1 MNPIVKKKPVLLQV
15 LPALESG
22 GVERG
27 TIDIANAAANNGF
40 TSLVVSAGGRML
52 KNNSSKLFTHI
63 ELPLNTKNYF
73 AIKKNSKKIE
83 DIINEYDVD
92 IVHARSRA
100 PAWSA
105 YLAAQNTETTF
116 ITTFHGT
123 YGLSGIGKKKYNSVM
138 TKGNKVIA
146 VSEFIARHIQDNYHT
161 YSKNIEI
168 IHRGVDLDIFN
179 SENVSTARTLQIL
192 EQSRLPEDAP
202 IILLPGRITEWKG
215 QLQLIEAIKKIRHL
229 KFYCILVGD
238 DKRGGRYRNKLEK
251 AIKKYQL
258 SRMVRIMPNVSDMA
272 ALYKISDIVISASTH
287 PEAFGRVSTE
297 AQAMGRMLIAT
308 DHGGSKET
316 VIHDNTGWLVEPRNP
331 QAMADSIAHVLS
343 ITPMERAV
351 IAENAINNIHSN
363 FSLEKMQNKTLELYR
378 SLLDD

>member
-40 TSLVVSAGGRML
+40 QSLVVSAGGRML

-73 AIKKNSKKIE
+73 SIKANSKKIE

-105 YLAAQNTETTF
+105 YWAAQNTGTKF

-123 YGLSGIGKKKYNSVM
+123 YGLSGLGKKKYNSVM
-138 TKGNKVIA
+138 TKGNKIIA

-168 IHRGVDLDIFN
+168 IHRGIDLDIFN
-179 SENVSTARTLQIL
+179 SENVNTARTLQIL
-192 EQSRLPEDAP
+192 EQSRLPEDVP

-238 DKRGGRYRNKLEK
+238 DKRGGRYRKKLEH
-251 AIKKYQL
+251 AIKKYHL
-258 SRMVRIMPNVSDMA
+258 SNMVRIMPNVSDMA

-297 AQAMGRMLIAT
+297 AQSMGRMLIAT

-316 VIHDNTGWLVEPRNP
+316 VIHNDTGWLVEPRNP
-331 QAMADSIAHVLS
+331 QAMADAIKHVLS

-351 IAENAINNIHSN
+351 IAENAIKNIRSN
-363 FSLEKMQNKTLELYR
+363 FSLEKMQDKTLQLYH